1 MLTKSLTKY
10 LKGIHR
16 YKSKRRD
23 DISIIDIL
31 LISY

>member
-16 YKSKRRD
+16 YKSKKRD
-23 DISIIDIL
+23 DYRLSI
-31 LISY
+31 YY